1 MLMNMRD
8 EERQVQGNARER
20 PRHRQL
26 LPPAQSGGPA
36 VLRRMPKK
44 GYKKSCSISR
54 IRSSRRQSRGRGRQ
68 RHSHLRQ

>member
-1 MLMNMRD
+1 MLMSMRD

-36 VLRRMPKK
+36 VLRTNAKK
-44 GYKKSCSISR
+44 GI
-54 IRSSRRQSRGRGRQ
+54 
-68 RHSHLRQ
+68 